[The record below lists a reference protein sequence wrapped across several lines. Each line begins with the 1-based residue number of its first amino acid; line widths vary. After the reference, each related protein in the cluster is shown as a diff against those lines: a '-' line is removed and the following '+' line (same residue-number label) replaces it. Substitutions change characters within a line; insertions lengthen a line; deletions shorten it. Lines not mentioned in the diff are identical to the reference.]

1 MRINVPGEPH
11 GSIEIEP
18 GTKAFRIVLRSLF
31 FSAVALCVFDL
42 RNKDDSVLKTNSP
55 AIYQPLQFRLFGG
68 IVSIL
73 RNCLSAPAS

>member
-18 GTKAFRIVLRSLF
+18 DTKAFWIFLRSLF

-42 RNKDDSVLKTNSP
+42 RNKDDNVLKTNSP
-55 AIYQPLQFRLFGG
+55 AIYQPPRVQLFGG

-73 RNCLSAPAS
+73 